1 MKEAS
6 RAWTVVVNRLYAAP
20 IETIFRAFTEPHHI
34 VSWLSPSDDIAT
46 EVIEWDLRPG
56 GAYRLGFRFPDGLRN
71 SVIGRFQEISCPEK
85 LVFTWTWE
93 APDPHAGIDTLVTV
107 QLARRGEETEVT
119 VTHERFPDEETRDRH
134 DEGWNGALARLAAWL
149 DNADSNP
156 GARRQ
161 Q

>member
-56 GAYRLGFRFPDGLRN
+56 GAYR
-71 SVIGRFQEISCPEK
+71 
-85 LVFTWTWE
+85 
-93 APDPHAGIDTLVTV
+93 
-107 QLARRGEETEVT
+107 
-119 VTHERFPDEETRDRH
+119 
-134 DEGWNGALARLAAWL
+134 
-149 DNADSNP
+149 
-156 GARRQ
+156 
-161 Q
+161 